1 MKMIFLN
8 FYKINVYCTFEYTN
22 QTPNIWEHSKQYM
35 YIMQLK
41 QLKLPF
47 DQQITEYNLS
57 KRHGREYWSQRE
69 TS

>member
-1 MKMIFLN
+1 MIFLN
-8 FYKINVYCTFEYTN
+8 FYKINAYCTFEYTN
-22 QTPNIWEHSKQYM
+22 QTPNIWERLKQYM

-57 KRHGREYWSQRE
+57 KRHGREYWWQGE